1 MDDTQDNQEFT
12 VEEADTNGTTSAESS
27 QSSAHSDRDDN
38 SQEAQKSKPSLPP
51 IFQQIR
57 AQLNTLMASQTMTA
71 LSKALTVLHSVFKKR
86 PRFPYLLY
94 IMVMAIVDSAAVLF
108 IQWGTYTEPT
118 YTAPSTVD
126 ETTRLLNSIRG
137 QLTRFV
143 AQMWME
149 QKYIWLLNF
158 CVLGMVYLVTGVQTC
173 ALPIYPVAQ

>member
-1 MDDTQDNQEFT
+1 
-12 VEEADTNGTTSAESS
+12 
-27 QSSAHSDRDDN
+27 
-38 SQEAQKSKPSLPP
+38 
-51 IFQQIR
+51 
-57 AQLNTLMASQTMTA
+57 
-71 LSKALTVLHSVFKKR
+71 
-86 PRFPYLLY
+86 
-94 IMVMAIVDSAAVLF
+94 MVMAIVDSAAVLF

-158 CVLGMVYLVTGVQTC
+158 CVLGMVYLVLIFVLNRFWVATALFAIITSVFAVANHIKIQLRNGTGHSLGFELHFQRQRRRSRI
-173 ALPIYPVAQ
+173 IYPQRQPGISKQHHHHARLAYDCMPAASIY

>member
-1 MDDTQDNQEFT
+1 
-12 VEEADTNGTTSAESS
+12 
-27 QSSAHSDRDDN
+27 
-38 SQEAQKSKPSLPP
+38 
-51 IFQQIR
+51 
-57 AQLNTLMASQTMTA
+57 
-71 LSKALTVLHSVFKKR
+71 
-86 PRFPYLLY
+86 
-94 IMVMAIVDSAAVLF
+94 MVMAIVDSAAVLF

-158 CVLGMVYLVTGVQTC
+158 CVLGMVCLLYTSDAADEL
-173 ALPIYPVAQ
+173 